1 MLKKKQIG
9 VDEEQA
15 AFLLQKTL
23 RGRAVQLR
31 MQKGRAR
38 KQDLINEMRV
48 ENPITEDEAKE
59 VNPNNNQIFCLSS
72 I

>member
-1 MLKKKQIG
+1 MLGICPFTNLLFFKIG
-9 VDEEQA
+9 VDEDQA

-59 VNPNNNQIFCLSS
+59 VN
-72 I
+72 